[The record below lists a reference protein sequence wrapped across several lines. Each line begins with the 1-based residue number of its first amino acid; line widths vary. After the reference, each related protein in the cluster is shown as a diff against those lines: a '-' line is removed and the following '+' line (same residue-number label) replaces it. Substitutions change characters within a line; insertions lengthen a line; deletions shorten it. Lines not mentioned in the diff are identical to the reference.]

1 MGKYPFRKVNELSR
15 ESIAQI
21 IHLSFRFD
29 QLLPLKLQNSLVPH
43 CFRGKSAFFYNNVVV
58 MVTIETPGFKRK
70 RLLTLDK
77 NFLVPST
84 ISLNPGNNYAIVIT
98 IDHDHDHDHHDLKF
112 CNKRN
117 F

>member
-1 MGKYPFRKVNELSR
+1 
-15 ESIAQI
+15 
-21 IHLSFRFD
+21 
-29 QLLPLKLQNSLVPH
+29 
-43 CFRGKSAFFYNNVVV
+43 

-77 NFLVPST
+77 NFLIPST
-84 ISLNPGNNYAIVIT
+84 ILLNHGNNYAIVIT
-98 IDHDHDHDHHDLKF
+98 IDHDHDHHDLKF

>member
-1 MGKYPFRKVNELSR
+1 
-15 ESIAQI
+15 
-21 IHLSFRFD
+21 
-29 QLLPLKLQNSLVPH
+29 
-43 CFRGKSAFFYNNVVV
+43 

-84 ISLNPGNNYAIVIT
+84 ILLNHDNNYTIVIT
-98 IDHDHDHDHHDLKF
+98 IDHDHDHHDLKF